1 MKIERLELNR
11 YRGIPQKRSVES
23 SCIGWLSCML
33 EQSSQ
38 RYRHTST
45 GSAWERVQNSKSL
58 SAMYVKHGAD
68 TTDAWL
74 RQPIRLNRQY
84 LGDCDFF
91 QDHAL
96 RESIA
101 ETLST
106 STISPSKARDV
117 LNVE

>member
-1 MKIERLELNR
+1 MKAEKQELNR

-74 RQPIRLNRQY
+74 RQPNQVKSAI
-84 LGDCDFF
+84 
-91 QDHAL
+91 L
-96 RESIA
+96 RGCVIF
-101 ETLST
+101 LDDR
-106 STISPSKARDV
+106 P
-117 LNVE
+117 